1 MTETVAKRERSM
13 AEDDE
18 AATPPATGED
28 ATEVACPA
36 TRPEEEEE
44 EEEDSDLWGRLES
57 QDERYPSIDLRG
69 EAGVTVGRTVEGQ
82 GLGAKGAV
90 SGKHCRVWREAVG
103 TAQQVYVEDTSTNG
117 TFVDGAR
124 LRRGVRHTLASGAEV
139 ALLDPRKA
147 VEAVVYRFVEL
158 AAERTERA
166 QGGPQRDYVLGRV
179 LGRGHFATVRRAVCR
194 ADGRAAA
201 VKIIEKA
208 RATTASR
215 RPGASLRDEAQILLD
230 VHHANIVAVRG
241 VYETARYYYIV
252 LELVTGGEL
261 FDRIVAA
268 GHFAE
273 AVARRVAAQVL
284 DALAY
289 LHARGIAHRDLKPE
303 NILVASDR
311 GGGDLAVK
319 ITDFGLSRVVDE
331 GSFMRTMVG
340 TPAYVAP
347 EVLASRGSGGYTP
360 AVDLWSLGV
369 ITYVMLCGFQP
380 FDASDTDTLFRR
392 IRAGAYDFPEP
403 YWTPVS
409 PLAKDFVRA
418 LMTVDPAARLT
429 AVQALHH
436 PWILAASSD
445 ESAPP
450 CPKRPRTE
458 DPCSPPHEG
467 SS

>member
-1 MTETVAKRERSM
+1 MTEDTEKTAAA
-13 AEDDE
+13 AESIE
-18 AATPPATGED
+18 IASPVSTSNK
-28 ATEVACPA
+28 
-36 TRPEEEEE
+36 E
-44 EEEDSDLWGRLES
+44 EEEDADLWGRLES

-90 SGKHCRVWREAVG
+90 SGRHCRVWREAVG
-103 TAQQVYVEDTSTNG
+103 VAHQVYVEDTSTNG
-117 TFVDGAR
+117 TFVDGVR
-124 LRRGVRHTLASGAEV
+124 LRHGVRQMLASGAEV

-147 VEAVVYRFVEL
+147 VDAVVYRFVEL
-158 AAERTERA
+158 AAERAERA
-166 QGGPQRDYVLGRV
+166 QGGPQRDYELGRV
-179 LGRGHFATVRRAVCR
+179 LGRGHFATVREAVCR

-273 AVARRVAAQVL
+273 PAARRVAAQVL

-303 NILVASDR
+303 NILISGDN
-311 GGGDLAVK
+311 GGLEVK

-347 EVLASRGSGGYTP
+347 EVLDSRGSAGYTP

-380 FDASDTDTLFRR
+380 FNAPDTDTLFRH
-392 IRAGAYDFPEP
+392 IRAGAFDFPDP
-403 YWTPVS
+403 YWAAVS
-409 PLAKDFVRA
+409 PRAKDFVRA

-429 AVQALHH
+429 AVQALQH
-436 PWILAASSD
+436 PWIRDGPDDPDTLQ
-445 ESAPP
+445 
-450 CPKRPRTE
+450 
-458 DPCSPPHEG
+458 PCSKRARTTDAAG
-467 SS
+467 DVIN

>member
-1 MTETVAKRERSM
+1 MTETVVKEQDSVM
-13 AEDDE
+13 AEE
-18 AATPPATGED
+18 KEMPAPAADGTLTKETNPMA
-28 ATEVACPA
+28 A
-36 TRPEEEEE
+36 PEEEE
-44 EEEDSDLWGRLES
+44 SDVWGRLES

-69 EAGVTVGRTVEGQ
+69 EEGVTVGRTVEGQ

-90 SGKHCRVWREAVG
+90 SGRHCRVWREAVG
-103 TAQQVYVEDTSTNG
+103 AAQQVYVEDTSTNG

-124 LRRGVRHTLASGAEV
+124 LRRGVRHMLASGAEV

-147 VEAVVYRFVEL
+147 VDAVVYRFVEL
-158 AAERTERA
+158 AAERAERA
-166 QGGPQRDYVLGRV
+166 QGGPQRDYELGPV

-194 ADGRAAA
+194 ADGRPAA

-208 RATTASR
+208 RAATASR

-273 AVARRVAAQVL
+273 AAARRVAAQVL

-303 NILVASDR
+303 NILLAAPGSDT
-311 GGGDLAVK
+311 VK

-392 IRAGAYDFPEP
+392 IRAGAYDFPAP

-429 AVQALHH
+429 AVQALQH
-436 PWILAASSD
+436 PWIRGSD
-445 ESAPP
+445 SLEIAPP
-450 CPKRPRTE
+450 SSKRPRTA
-458 DPCSPPHEG
+458 DPDDG
-467 SS
+467 S